1 MAQEWLTIQE
11 AQDRLNVARSTLY
24 RWAQR
29 GVLPIYKLGFRTV
42 VKAED
47 VERMERKASK
57 PRLLYPG
64 APARYPSEDD
74 LSDIR

>member
-11 AQDRLNVARSTLY
+11 AQERLNVARSTLY

-29 GVLPIYKLGFRTV
+29 GVLAIYKLGSRTV
-42 VKAED
+42 IKAED

-57 PRLLYPG
+57 PRLLYPD
-64 APARYPSEDD
+64 APARYPTPEE
-74 LSDIR
+74 LSDIK

>member
-1 MAQEWLTIQE
+1 MTQEWLTVQE
-11 AQDRLNVARSTLY
+11 AQERLNVSRSTLY

-47 VERMERKASK
+47 VERMERRASK

>member
-1 MAQEWLTIQE
+1 MTQGWLTIQE

-29 GVLPIYKLGFRTV
+29 GVLAIYKLGSRTV
-42 VKAED
+42 IKAED

-74 LSDIR
+74 LSDIK

>member
-1 MAQEWLTIQE
+1 MTQGWLTIQE
-11 AQDRLNVARSTLY
+11 AQDRLHVARSTLY

-29 GVLPIYKLGFRTV
+29 GVLPIYKLGSRTV
-42 VKAED
+42 IRTED

-64 APARYPSEDD
+64 APARYPTPEE
-74 LSDIR
+74 LSDIK

>member
-1 MAQEWLTIQE
+1 MTQEWLTVQE
-11 AQDRLNVARSTLY
+11 AQERLNVSRSTLY
-24 RWAQR
+24 RWAKR

-74 LSDIR
+74 LSDIK